1 MNFEQSEFYCIQCG
15 QLGIPCLRKQAR
27 KREKFHRKKLYCPH
41 CKLTINHIECKDE
54 EEATMF
60 KEAFIAGCFVSE
72 IDDSIKECLK
82 NGN

>member
-1 MNFEQSEFYCIQCG
+1 MNFEQSEFYCIKCG